1 MIAIMECARKI
12 QKFLENKGEERFKI
26 FVRLQMQLD
35 VFIFTEH
42 VDAAK
47 LYYDEFIKGLEGVP
61 GSNKEKYK
69 ISFEVVSPEDEDED
83 PYYASIAA
91 DLSDKIDYG
100 PRYRLNSLISLPK
113 ERDALKDLPPIV
125 TFYSYKGGMGRTTTL
140 ASYAMDLAYNHKKN
154 VVIVDCDLEAPGY
167 LNFFSLYEHPD
178 LLQAKKNGFVE
189 FICDSKFC
197 GNNIDITNYLIQVP
211 ANPVEPKEDDDDS
224 YWLGPS
230 DGKIWV
236 LPAGNLNEGCLDE
249 NIIDKNTLWEHK
261 SDYLEGL
268 GKLNSIDSQSLR
280 NAFLN
285 LFNKLKDSES
295 VNPDIILV
303 DSRTG
308 FNDIFGMLAFN
319 LSSFVVG
326 FFGRSR
332 QTEPGFINLLTTHLE
347 LQKNAELN
355 KEPPLKLQLVY
366 SILPDGTNG
375 GSPRMQ
381 DLMGRLYPVNPPEE
395 SSLHRCDLLEC
406 IGNGDITAD
415 REYKKSIREISSSE
429 KLSDYREIFENIN
442 RSVFPTEYHE
452 IKLMKASE
460 ARINILRYLNNVFDG
475 VKDNAEDSKIDVNK
489 FFFRSCMKDLF
500 LPEKF
505 IIQGYKGT
513 GKTCLYKALA
523 DENISPK
530 MQEWAKD
537 ECPFKRLFL
546 KILPEKDTGY
556 PFKVVDISKIQDPDT
571 YFRGLWEFIT
581 WNILLLNDDNEKLN
595 VVRNT
600 IRESSELKKYVQEI
614 SERETLAT
622 FNQLYEQEDSLLL
635 VERDL
640 KRFDEELEKNKKS
653 LIILYDRLDSFVPAL
668 KWGKIVSPLIRFWRD
683 FHSDYKNIV
692 PKIFIRT
699 DLLRQTKDVNPI
711 RLTKNIISI
720 EWNIAEVFAYF
731 FKLIFSDSNIGEL
744 FWGFS
749 RQLGLDN
756 QYIESIKK
764 NFDKNFN
771 QFKSLNEAEMVP
783 VVQAFF
789 GKNVFYNDKNY
800 GKPWTYFEKEL
811 ANADRNSI
819 SLRPFVNLMKESIS
833 LVNLKFPKAGC
844 SEILSSNIYASDEV
858 RLKAAEMSYDDII
871 HDPTAADLEI
881 FKEVVTHN
889 PWYRFKSLPED
900 RFNDLITEVY
910 DKIRNKKIEDRV
922 VEDQNK
928 LKELIFA
935 NGIMAKKSTTRGL
948 FYAYAPIYCFAWR
961 LKDSFAENEETDSRG
976 NTSKSAM
983 KDRLVGV
990 LKVNPKQQPYVS
1002 VTIGQGNEQK
1012 EFRYEIREKIPSECE
1027 IGDLVSFKINE
1038 IPHKTKAN
1046 SVFRIAVGLR
1056 RVNQDVLN
1064 EKAYVT
1070 TVVLNEWA
1078 VANNVKAKDVVE
1090 LLQKNGVKVEN
1101 PTSRVS
1107 LRDIE
1112 KIRSKLFSPLR
1123 AQVLKQNAPAKP
1135 AMVTPGME
1143 LKQPPM
1149 KAQVFKPDGA
1159 ILARIKKA
1167 QQPISIG
1174 SSISVGKNNGISGLK
1189 VSLKK
1194 GMSHSETI
1202 GISYSKNQRTVAIP
1216 KKDNFNIENY
1226 KSSWLGSFFAKLI
1239 AIFTKKLW

>member
-12 QKFLENKGEERFKI
+12 EKFLKAKGEERFKI
-26 FVRLQMQLD
+26 FIRLQMQLD
-35 VFIFTEH
+35 VFVFSER
-42 VDAAK
+42 VEAAK
-47 LYYDEFIKGLEGVP
+47 LYYDEFIKELDGEESSG
-61 GSNKEKYK
+61 KEKYK
-69 ISFEVVSPEDEDED
+69 ISFEVVSPEEEQED
-83 PYYASIAA
+83 PYYASVAA
-91 DLSDKIDYG
+91 NLNDKIDYG
-100 PRYRLNSLISLPK
+100 PRYRLNALISLPK
-113 ERDALKDLPPIV
+113 ERNSLKNLPPIV

-167 LNFFSLYEHPD
+167 LNFFSLYDHPD

-197 GNNIDITNYLIQVP
+197 GNDIDITKYLIQVP
-211 ANPVEPKEDDDDS
+211 VNPKEPKKDDDDDDDP
-224 YWLGPS
+224 YWLRPS

-249 NIIDKNTLWEHK
+249 NIIDKNNLWEHK
-261 SDYLEGL
+261 NDYLEGL
-268 GKLNSIDSQSLR
+268 GKLNSIDSQSLK
-280 NAFLN
+280 NVFLN
-285 LFNKLKDSES
+285 LFNKLKESEK

-319 LSSFVVG
+319 LSSYVVG

-347 LQKNAELN
+347 LKKKAELK

-381 DLMGRLYPVNPPEE
+381 DLMGRLYPNDPPDTT
-395 SSLHRCDLLEC
+395 SLHRNNLLER
-406 IGNGDITAD
+406 IGCEDGNAD
-415 REYKKSIREISSSE
+415 NEYKKSIRNISSSDE
-429 KLSDYREIFENIN
+429 LGDYREIFENIN
-442 RSVFPTEYHE
+442 RSVFPTEYHD
-452 IKLMKASE
+452 IKPITASE
-460 ARINILRYLNNVFDG
+460 ARIKILRYLKNVLDG
-475 VKDNAEDSKIDVNK
+475 VKDCAEDSKIDVNK

-523 DENISPK
+523 DDNVSPK

-537 ECPFKRLFL
+537 ECPFKRIFL
-546 KILPEKDTGY
+546 KILPEKETGY
-556 PFKVVDISKIQDPDT
+556 PFKAVDISKIQDPDT

-581 WNILLLNDDNEKLN
+581 WNILLLNDDNEQLN
-595 VVRNT
+595 VVRNA
-600 IRESSELKKYVQEI
+600 IRESSELKDYVQEI
-614 SERETLAT
+614 SERGTLAT
-622 FNQLYEQEDSLLL
+622 FNHLYEQDDALLL

-640 KRFDEELEKNKKS
+640 KRFDKELEKNEKS

-668 KWGKIVSPLIRFWRD
+668 KWDKIVSPLIRFWRD
-683 FHSDYKNIV
+683 YHSDYNNIV

-699 DLLRQTKDVNPI
+699 DLLRQTKDVNPV

-720 EWNIAEVFAYF
+720 EWSIAEVFAYF
-731 FKLIFSDSNIGEL
+731 FKLIFSDSNVGEL
-744 FWGFS
+744 FWEFS

-789 GKNVFYNDKNY
+789 GRDVSYNGKSY
-800 GKPWTYFEKEL
+800 GKPWTYFENEL

-833 LVNLKFPKAGC
+833 QVNLNPPKAEY
-844 SEILSSNIYASDEV
+844 SEILSSNIYADDKV
-858 RLKAAEMSYDDII
+858 RQKAAEMNYDDII
-871 HDPTAADLEI
+871 KDPTAADLEI

-910 DKIRNKKIEDRV
+910 DKIQSKKIGDRV
-922 VEDQNK
+922 VEDQSK

-935 NGIMAKKSTTRGL
+935 NGIMAKKNTTRGL
-948 FYAYAPIYCFAWR
+948 FYAYAPIYCFAWK
-961 LKDSFAENEETDSRG
+961 LKDSFAENEETDNHG

-990 LKVNPKQQPYVS
+990 LKVNTKQQPYVS

-1012 EFRYEIREKIPSECE
+1012 EFRYEVREKLPQECE

-1038 IPHKTKAN
+1038 VPHKTKAN

-1056 RVNQDVLN
+1056 KVNQDVLN
-1064 EKAYVT
+1064 EKAYDT

-1078 VANNVKAKDVVE
+1078 VANNVKAKNVVE
-1090 LLQKNGVKVEN
+1090 LLKKNGVKVEK

-1107 LRDIE
+1107 FSDIE
-1112 KIRSKLFSPLR
+1112 KIRSKLFPPLR
-1123 AQVLKQNAPAKP
+1123 V
-1135 AMVTPGME
+1135 
-1143 LKQPPM
+1143 
-1149 KAQVFKPDGA
+1149 QVFKPDDA
-1159 ILARIKKA
+1159 MLERIRKSQKK
-1167 QQPISIG
+1167 
-1174 SSISVGKNNGISGLK
+1174 SSTLKNGNRPTFK
-1189 VSLKK
+1189 VSLVRAK
-1194 GMSHSETI
+1194 SHSDTR
-1202 GISYSKNQRTVAIP
+1202 GKSYSETQKSFFGTNNDIQNGERG
-1216 KKDNFNIENY
+1216 
-1226 KSSWLGSFFAKLI
+1226 KSSWLSSFFAKLI